1 MGKRMVLWS
10 MLLMPLVSVG
20 QVDIVARA
28 NKAVDGNQIRIDR
41 YDGIENDTIRLLSP
55 LQTFE
60 ATKLYVR
67 TVDDIQKNINNNI
80 NYSELDKK
88 RRLNDLVHIL
98 EKVNKSNYHL
108 YTTYQAYFNL
118 IIRIQEIIELNRIK
132 VILKSDLK
140 TSLNVIPFFDDK
152 KYAEDILKLG
162 ARQYPSAVLK
172 HYGDFAFQPYGAS
185 VLEELCLTAPAHVS
199 FYMGT
204 SNPVF
209 IDMSQVN
216 GKPTI
221 DLMME
226 IFRKVGSNSKAY
238 IFLDDIKNYRLTTNE
253 AHDLGKNEEATFNH
267 LLKLRTKQDLLG
279 AYSVDDE
286 LIYLATKKVRIL
298 NELHEESDA
307 IRFKLCDTSNM
318 SAQELYTLMVYG
330 EDEVYTSTFLG
341 LFKRLMERMTEES
354 SYEFLHN
361 LGRNQYRTFIKMCA
375 AYNELPT
382 FLNKMSL
389 WEKRSLFNAFIG
401 GLENELNPLEQAV
414 AVADTY
420 GSISDD
426 ETKSL
431 FENALTKEYQQ
442 VKWTNTAAK
451 KLYGLLLSLLQI
463 DDGAES
469 LVADVK
475 GLSTVRNAATLKDG
489 SHVQQHFFFD
499 DEDGW
504 SSYATF
510 IARFRRPGWKINDL
524 GHYVIIESTGG
535 KRVKLYANKAR
546 DEYDGQEELQA
557 LFKRTKRFPDVVVHR
572 GHSYYANIT
581 IETITPNS
589 DLVILGSC
597 GGYNNI
603 SKVLDYAPNAQI
615 ISSKQVGTL
624 YVNNELIFTICET
637 IRKGEDLNWEL
648 LWPAVEG
655 KIGQNTQAKER
666 FQDYLP
672 PHKNLG
678 AILIRN
684 YRRTL

>member
-1 MGKRMVLWS
+1 MTKRFIFWFWVFGPMITLA
-10 MLLMPLVSVG
+10 
-20 QVDIVARA
+20 QTDIVEIA
-28 NKAVDGNQIRIDR
+28 NKAVDGNQLRIDR
-41 YDGIENDTIRLLSP
+41 YDGLPNDTVKLLSP
-55 LQTFE
+55 LQTNA
-60 ATKLYVR
+60 ATNLYLK
-67 TVDDIQKNINNNI
+67 TVDVIQENINNNS
-80 NYSELDKK
+80 NYTELDKK
-88 RRLNDLVHIL
+88 RRLNDLVHML
-98 EKVNKSNYHL
+98 EKVDRTNYHL
-108 YTTYQAYFNL
+108 YTTFNAYFSL
-118 IIRIQEIIELNRIK
+118 ILRIQEVIEVSRIK
-132 VILKSDLK
+132 TILKSDLY
-140 TSLNVIPFFDDK
+140 TTLNVIPFFDDK
-152 KYAEDILKLG
+152 AYSEDILKL
-162 ARQYPSAVLK
+162 AAKQYPSEVLK
-172 HYGDFAFQPYGAS
+172 HYGDFAFQSYSAT
-185 VLEELCLTAPAHVS
+185 VLEVLCQTAPAHVS

-204 SNPVF
+204 ANPVF
-209 IDMSQVN
+209 TDMLQVH
-216 GKPTI
+216 GQPTV
-221 DLMME
+221 DQMMG

-238 IFLDDIKNYRLTTNE
+238 LFLDDISNYSLKVNE
-253 AHDLGKNEEATFNH
+253 AHNLGKSKEATFQH
-267 LLKLRTKQDLLG
+267 LLKLRTQPSILG
-279 AYSVDDE
+279 GYSVDDE
-286 LIYLATKKVRIL
+286 LTYLATRKVRTL

-318 SAQELYTLMVYG
+318 SAQEIYTLMVYG

-341 LFKRLMERMTEES
+341 LFKRLMTRMTEET

-361 LGRNQYRTFIKMCA
+361 LGRNQYRIFIKMCA

-382 FLNKMSL
+382 FLGKMSL

-401 GLENELNPLEQAV
+401 GLQTEINPLEQAV

-426 ETKSL
+426 ETKLL
-431 FENALTKEYQQ
+431 FENALKKEYLQ
-442 VKWTNTAAK
+442 VKWKNAEAE
-451 KLYGLLLSLLQI
+451 KLYGLLLELLEINQVS
-463 DDGAES
+463 ETLS
-469 LVADVK
+469 EDVK
-475 GLSTVRNAATLKDG
+475 GLSTVPNSAMFKDG
-489 SHVQQHFFFD
+489 VHVQQHFFFD

-504 SSYATF
+504 ASYATF
-510 IARFRRPGWKINDL
+510 ISRFQRPGWKVVDK
-524 GHYVIIESTGG
+524 GHYVIIESTAG
-535 KRVKLYANKAR
+535 KKVKLYANKAR

-557 LFKRTKRFPDVVVHR
+557 FFKESKRFPDAVVHR

-615 ISSKQVGTL
+615 ITSKQVGTL

-637 IRKGEDLNWEL
+637 IRKGEDLNWEIV
-648 LWPAVEG
+648 WPTVE
-655 KIGQNTQAKER
+655 KRIGNNAQAKER